1 MKKFRFS
8 LESVLDYKQQALDSL
23 KREHSAIVAQVK
35 AQEDYLAGLES
46 DYREMD
52 AEFCQRKLEGIA
64 VLDAMRYEQ
73 YLRAME
79 RQIQQAIL
87 RLEDLRR
94 LEEAKRAEVVSAK
107 QDTSAIEKLKDKK
120 LDSRRARRLR
130 STSSSPR
137 PAQWPPCRW
146 RNRFIVYIAEKGV
159 GPVSSE

>member
-23 KREHSAIVAQVK
+23 KREHGAIVAQVK

-64 VLDAMRYEQ
+64 ILDAMRYEQ

-120 LDSRRARRLR
+120 LDSYNKAVQKSEEAMIDEFVSTTRAMAALQM
-130 STSSSPR
+130 
-137 PAQWPPCRW
+137 A
-146 RNRFIVYIAEKGV
+146 
-159 GPVSSE
+159 

>member
-23 KREHSAIVAQVK
+23 KREHGAIVAQVK

-120 LDSRRARRLR
+120 LDSYNKAVQKSEEAMIDELVSTTRAMAALQ
-130 STSSSPR
+130 T
-137 PAQWPPCRW
+137 A
-146 RNRFIVYIAEKGV
+146 
-159 GPVSSE
+159 

>member
-23 KREHSAIVAQVK
+23 KREHGAIVAQVK

-64 VLDAMRYEQ
+64 ILDAMRYEQ

-120 LDSRRARRLR
+120 LDSYNKAVQKSEEAMIDEFVSTTRALAALQ
-130 STSSSPR
+130 T
-137 PAQWPPCRW
+137 A
-146 RNRFIVYIAEKGV
+146 
-159 GPVSSE
+159 

>member
-8 LESVLDYKQQALDSL
+8 LESVLDYKQQALYSL
-23 KREHSAIVAQVK
+23 KREHGAIVAQVK

-52 AEFCQRKLEGIA
+52 AEFCQRKMEGIA
-64 VLDAMRYEQ
+64 ILDAMRYEQ

-120 LDSRRARRLR
+120 LDSYNKAVQKSEEAMIDEFVSTTRAMAALQ
-130 STSSSPR
+130 T
-137 PAQWPPCRW
+137 A
-146 RNRFIVYIAEKGV
+146 
-159 GPVSSE
+159 

>member
-23 KREHSAIVAQVK
+23 KREYGAIVAQVK

-64 VLDAMRYEQ
+64 ILDAMRYEQ

-120 LDSRRARRLR
+120 LDSYNKAVQKSEEAMIDEFVSTTRAMAALQ
-130 STSSSPR
+130 T
-137 PAQWPPCRW
+137 A
-146 RNRFIVYIAEKGV
+146 
-159 GPVSSE
+159 